1 MRLKIS
7 VLANGAMLLD
17 GKPADL
23 DQIDAAL
30 QAAKQTNANS
40 QVWYYRETG
49 SAQPPPQAMAVIQRI
64 VNYKLK
70 ISLSSKPDFSDWVDA
85 KGVSRPR
92 TAEGAAAALRMPEV
106 SSRSDIQEVLNKVR
120 LAAAAGGLV
129 ILKPDRTHLVLPRL
143 DESAE
148 LTTMAEQMDR
158 MIPAATR
165 RNIAAIA
172 YTIFDCAPDVAPGL
186 TEVSQAIPFLGIL
199 VGLSYIGHA
208 VWVFE
213 GHPAALAA
221 GCRDADVLIVDS
233 VMRPLLAPGWDEEA
247 ASCMRNPNILVH
259 DRATF
264 QLAAI
269 RKAGD
274 SPDRLEFPV

>member
-7 VLANGAMLLD
+7 VLASGAILLD

-30 QAAKQTNANS
+30 RAARQANS
-40 QVWYYRETG
+40 KAQVWYYREAAAGT
-49 SAQPPPQAMAVIQRI
+49 PPPQGLAVFQRI
-64 VNYKLK
+64 VQHKLA

-106 SSRSDIQEVLNKVR
+106 SSRSDIQEVLAKVR
-120 LAAAAGGLV
+120 KDARSGGLV
-129 ILKPDRTHLVLPRL
+129 ILKPDRTHLVMPRL
-143 DESAE
+143 AESDE
-148 LTTMAEQMDR
+148 LRKMAEHMDR
-158 MIPAATR
+158 MVPASTK

-172 YTIFDCAPDVAPGL
+172 HTIFECPPGAAPTLPDI
-186 TEVSQAIPFLGIL
+186 SNAIPFLGIL

-213 GHPAALAA
+213 GHPSTLAA
-221 GCRDADVLIVDS
+221 GCREADLLVVDS
-233 VMRPLLAPGWDEEA
+233 VMRPLLAPGWEA
-247 ASCMRNPNILVH
+247 DAAAAMRNPNILVH

-264 QLAAI
+264 RLAAI
-269 RKAGD
+269 RKAGENTHQ
-274 SPDRLEFPV
+274 LQFPN